1 MNVAMLT
8 ILNELSEV
16 QDEQTGAFVFC
27 ALNIVYITPVYMA
40 SNKTLKL
47 NPSNPIVEELKC
59 KVAQDKTRLTQTSL
73 SAT

>member
-1 MNVAMLT
+1 MNVTMLT

-16 QDEQTGAFVFC
+16 QDEQTRAFIFY
-27 ALNIVYITPVYMA
+27 ALNIVYIAPVYMA
-40 SNKTLKL
+40 SKKTLDL
-47 NPSNPIVEELKC
+47 GNPIIEELKC